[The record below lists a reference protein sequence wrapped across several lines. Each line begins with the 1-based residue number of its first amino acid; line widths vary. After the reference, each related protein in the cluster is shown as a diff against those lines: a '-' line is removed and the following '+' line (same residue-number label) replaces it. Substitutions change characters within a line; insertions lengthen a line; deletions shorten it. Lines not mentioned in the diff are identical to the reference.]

1 LKKEEIYLVSD
12 ATGETAEKIVL
23 SVLAQFK
30 KDSVNV
36 VRFSKVT
43 TPEQIKEI
51 VKKASHTGAMVVY
64 TLAQKWMREL
74 MFREAETNKVFSVD
88 LLGPVIAR
96 FSQYL
101 SIKPYEKPGAQHII
115 DAEYFRRI
123 DAMEFTVKHDDAQNL
138 ETIHEADI
146 VIIGVSRTSK
156 TPLSIY
162 LSHEAWKVANVPFVP
177 GIEYNIDYSKLSG
190 KMIGLVIDP
199 VYLVDIRK
207 ERLKF
212 MGSGLSESD
221 YINLKSVYEEVNASI
236 DFFKKKKI
244 PMVDVTKKSIEESSS
259 EILKTL
265 KKDRIKL

>member
-1 LKKEEIYLVSD
+1 MKKEEIYLVSD

-36 VRFSKVT
+36 LRFSKVT

-51 VKKASHTGAMVVY
+51 IKKASHTGSMVVY
-64 TLAQKWMREL
+64 TLAQKWMRDL
-74 MFREAETNKVFSVD
+74 MYREAEANKVFSVD
-88 LLGPVIAR
+88 LLGPVITR

-101 SIKPYEKPGAQHII
+101 SVKPYEKPGAQHTI
-115 DAEYFRRI
+115 DAEYFKKI

-138 ETIHEADI
+138 ETIYEADI

-177 GIEYNIDYSKLSG
+177 GVEYNLDYSKLAG

-199 VYLVDIRK
+199 VYLIDIRK
-207 ERLKF
+207 ERLKL
-212 MGSGLSESD
+212 MGSGLED
-221 YINLKSVYEEVNASI
+221 TGYVNLKNVYEEINASI

-244 PMVDVTKKSIEESSS
+244 PMVDVTKKSIEETSS

-265 KKDRIKL
+265 KKDRIKF